1 MIQAA
6 KQGIVMGEDND
17 ALYTAQERT
26 TKELSDAWNGK
37 EKICL
42 NKDTKKKF
50 LKWVVL
56 EITGGIWT
64 KWMKRL
70 MYSILK

>member
-37 EKICL
+37 EK
-42 NKDTKKKF
+42 K
-50 LKWVVL
+50 
-56 EITGGIWT
+56 
-64 KWMKRL
+64 
-70 MYSILK
+70 YA